1 MSSPIIPIEGPLG
14 LPTVTP
20 PADGSAEY
28 VGMFAAKLAE
38 GETTFALLASRGGPP
53 PEVLEQIAAAGSIE
67 VQLRESGRQ
76 LRFTRAEDGRT
87 RVEIH
92 DHKGNS
98 LRTLPTAEAFEV
110 AVGKPLE

>member
-14 LPTVTP
+14 LPTVAP
-20 PADGSAEY
+20 PAGGNAERI
-28 VGMFAAKLAE
+28 GMFASELE
-38 GETTFALLASRGGPP
+38 GESTFALLASRGGPP
-53 PEVLEQIAAAGSIE
+53 PEVLEQITAAGTIE
-67 VQLRESGRQ
+67 AQLRESGRQ

-87 RVEIH
+87 RIEIH